1 MTPIAGLGV
10 SETRRERKGV
20 DPVAK
25 RPKNTN
31 VGYDEGNS
39 SPVGPMTSPLQIL
52 TGSIPAITGTLQ
64 TVRPGYQ
71 EPEYSPRQV
80 AIAILALSLGGFAI
94 GVTEFAIMGLNDAAA
109 SDLGITPAQ
118 GGMLVTFYAAGVVIG
133 APILSLMGAK
143 RERKSYAQFL
153 LAIFTFAHVLS
164 YFAPSYEALLF
175 GRFLSGLPH
184 GAFFATAALMA
195 AHMAGPTK
203 RARAIAVVLSGIA
216 IANLAGVPVVT
227 WAGLEFGWRIMF
239 LITAALSIITMVA
252 VSFCAPKINP
262 PEGSSVKAELKGLWN
277 QRLWVGIV
285 LAVVGFSGMFAIYS
299 YISYIVTDVTQLSAG
314 AIPIVVFF
322 YGLGNVV
329 GNFAGGYWSDKSV
342 LGTVMAGTALVA
354 VSMALFGFF
363 AHIPLLMITFLLLI
377 GIAAGALG
385 PSVQTHLLDTAPR
398 APQLAASFQHSAFN
412 SANAIGAILG
422 AVVIDAGFGLRAP
435 AFAGAI
441 AAGFGVLIC
450 LYAIYLAKKAGHKV

>member
-1 MTPIAGLGV
+1 MSQTTYPRT
-10 SETRRERKGV
+10 ET
-20 DPVAK
+20 A
-25 RPKNTN
+25 
-31 VGYDEGNS
+31 EGTS

-52 TGSIPAITGTLQ
+52 TGSIPAVTGTLQ
-64 TVRPGYQ
+64 VIRPEHFQ
-71 EPEYSPRQV
+71 QQYSRRQV
-80 AIAILALSLGGFAI
+80 AIAILALSIGGFAI
-94 GVTEFAIMGLNDAAA
+94 GVTEFAIMGLNAAA
-109 SDLGITPAQ
+109 AADLGITEAQ
-118 GGMLVTFYAAGVVIG
+118 GGLLVTFYAAGVVIG

-143 RERKSYAQFL
+143 RERKNYALFL
-153 LAIFTFAHVLS
+153 LGVFTFAHLFS
-164 YFAPSYEALLF
+164 YFAPSFEALLL

-216 IANLAGVPVVT
+216 IANLAGVPLVT

-239 LITAALSIITMVA
+239 IITAVLAVATMVA
-252 VSFCAPKINP
+252 VTFCAPKINP
-262 PEGSSVKAELKGLWN
+262 PASASVRGELKGLVN
-277 QRLWVGIV
+277 QQLWVGIA

-299 YISYIVTDVTQLSAG
+299 YISYIAMDVTQLTAG

-342 LGTVMAGTALVA
+342 LGTIMVSTVTVA
-354 VSMALFGFF
+354 ASMALFGAF

-385 PSVQTHLLDTAPR
+385 PSVQTHLLDCAPR

-412 SANAIGAILG
+412 SANAIGAIMG
-422 AVVIDAGFGLRAP
+422 AVVIEAGLGLRAP
-435 AFAGAI
+435 AYAGAI
-441 AAGFGVLIC
+441 TAALGVLIC
-450 LYAIYLAKKAGHKV
+450 AYAIYLTRKAAQTV